1 MIEFKYFDLECKLSR
16 KSYLKMIVML
26 FLPLINTCF
35 AETIVTCK
43 VFVLPIGPDS
53 FNWTSD
59 GKNDFSYQASLINA
73 PDLPP
78 WIHYVYSNHHHKGF
92 LYGVAPKDQGDFKL
106 EIAGL
111 NKKTYETKYK
121 VININVKEKK
131 NLTTYEVYLKI
142 DNLNIEQTFD
152 NYRMERLLN
161 VFRTELWTKAKDLHI
176 TYLASAVEE
185 GARLPLNPMEP
196 EGVVLKLGST
206 IPFSHDLNHFEE
218 ELRPLKIRSP
228 CPKDFKRSSR
238 EIVFRNAGFLLDWC
252 SFKLISE
259 NHSQFQE
266 SARREPS
273 MNVIGRSSVEIP
285 ERVEWQWARP
295 KKSLLPMRSYVKEI
309 LSTVFISLVLLL
321 ILSSLLSTTFCFHH
335 DKIKD
340 PVSKK
345 YFYELFNIYELDHN
359 RQKSM
364 RPTKKLSFVENN
376 EKNGVQMVYYATTQ
390 KGTLRSSTGLSTN
403 PDDLLSQN
411 SRINIERCNPY
422 IRPNPPP
429 YNGPNNIGTLRVN
442 F

>member
-1 MIEFKYFDLECKLSR
+1 MIQFNSSMPNWYIVYRLS
-16 KSYLKMIVML
+16 KKFQLIMTVML
-26 FLPLINTCF
+26 IFLLIGICT
-35 AETIVTCK
+35 AEKIVTSK
-43 VFVLPIGPDS
+43 VFVIPIGPKT

-59 GKNDFSYQASLINA
+59 GNKNTFSYQASLMNA

-78 WIHYVYSNHHHKGF
+78 WIHYTYSNYHHKGF

-106 EIAGL
+106 EIVGL
-111 NKKTYETKYK
+111 NKKNYETSYK
-121 VININVKEKK
+121 VIDINVEEKK

-152 NYRMERLLN
+152 NYRMENLLN
-161 VFRTELWTKAKDLHI
+161 VFR
-176 TYLASAVEE
+176 
-185 GARLPLNPMEP
+185 
-196 EGVVLKLGST
+196 VVLKLGST
-206 IPFSHDLNHFEE
+206 VQFSHDLNHFEE

-238 EIVFRNAGFLLDWC
+238 ERIFRDAGFVLDWC

-259 NHSQFQE
+259 NHSLLQE

-273 MNVIGRSSVEIP
+273 MNVIGRSSLEIP
-285 ERVEWQWARP
+285 EHVEWLWARP
-295 KKSLLPMRSYVKEI
+295 KKSLIPTRSYLKEI
-309 LSTVFISLVLLL
+309 LLTVFTSLSLLLVLF
-321 ILSSLLSTTFCFHH
+321 SLLSTAFCFHH
-335 DKIKD
+335 IKLKD

-345 YFYELFNIYELDHN
+345 YFYELFNIYQLDHN
-359 RQKSM
+359 QRN
-364 RPTKKLSFVENN
+364 RPTKKLPPVENV
-376 EKNGVQMVYYATTQ
+376 EKNGVQMVHYATTQ
-390 KGTLRSSTGLSTN
+390 KGTLRSLTGLSAN
-403 PDDLLSQN
+403 PDDLLLQS

>member
-1 MIEFKYFDLECKLSR
+1 MIQFNSFIPNCYIVYRLS
-16 KSYLKMIVML
+16 KKFQLIMTVML
-26 FLPLINTCF
+26 IFLLIGICT
-35 AETIVTCK
+35 AEKIVTSK
-43 VFVLPIGPDS
+43 VFVIPIGPET

-59 GKNDFSYQASLINA
+59 GNKNTFLYQASLMNA

-78 WIHYVYSNHHHKGF
+78 WIHYTYSNHHHKGF

-106 EIAGL
+106 EIVGL
-111 NKKTYETKYK
+111 NKKKYETSYK
-121 VININVKEKK
+121 VIDINVEEKK

-152 NYRMERLLN
+152 NYRMENLLN

-185 GARLPLNPMEP
+185 GARLPLNPIEP

-206 IPFSHDLNHFEE
+206 VQFSHDLNLFEE

-238 EIVFRNAGFLLDWC
+238 ERIFRDAGFVLDWC

-259 NHSQFQE
+259 NHSLLQE

-273 MNVIGRSSVEIP
+273 MNVIGRSSLEIP
-285 ERVEWQWARP
+285 EHVEWLWARP
-295 KKSLLPMRSYVKEI
+295 KKSLIPTRSYLKEI
-309 LSTVFISLVLLL
+309 LLTVFTSLSLLLVLF
-321 ILSSLLSTTFCFHH
+321 SLLSTAFCFHH
-335 DKIKD
+335 IKLKD

-345 YFYELFNIYELDHN
+345 YFYELFNIYQLDHN
-359 RQKSM
+359 QRN
-364 RPTKKLSFVENN
+364 RPTKKLPPVENV
-376 EKNGVQMVYYATTQ
+376 EKNGVQMVHYATTQ
-390 KGTLRSSTGLSTN
+390 KGTLRSLTGLSAN
-403 PDDLLSQN
+403 SDDLLLQS

-429 YNGPNNIGTLRVN
+429 YNGPNNM
-442 F
+442 